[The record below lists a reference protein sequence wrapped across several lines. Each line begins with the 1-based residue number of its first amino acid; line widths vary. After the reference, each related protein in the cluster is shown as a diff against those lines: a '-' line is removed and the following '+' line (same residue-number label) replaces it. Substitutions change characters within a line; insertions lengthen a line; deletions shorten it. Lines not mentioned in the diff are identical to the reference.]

1 MSASSDAARHLPPD
15 RIEAG
20 DDHGV
25 GGVVD
30 DDVDAG
36 GGLEGA
42 DVPALAADD
51 PALHLVARQGDGGDG
66 ALRGVLGAQP
76 LDGHGDDSARVPVGG
91 AARLVLDVAHQGC
104 GLASGLV
111 LDPLQNLPPGILG
124 GEPGDALQLDPLLLG
139 QPVGLSLPAPEAQ
152 LPLGQRLLTVRRS
165 PLPGIDLLQLP
176 VLDAGPFLGTA
187 LQPVPFL
194 PPPQDLSIEILP
206 QLERLHLGAEQQV
219 GLGRFGV
226 TLPLRA
232 DPLGIAPA
240 RP

>member
-1 MSASSDAARHLPPD
+1 MSGVSSMMTSTPVAVSKARMFRPSRPMIRPFISSLGRATAAT
-15 RIEAG
+15 
-20 DDHGV
+20 
-25 GGVVD
+25 
-30 DDVDAG
+30 
-36 GGLEGA
+36 
-42 DVPALAADD
+42 
-51 PALHLVARQGDGGDG
+51 
-66 ALRGVLGAQP
+66 VLSAVCSAP
-76 LDGHGDDSARVPVGG
+76 SRWMAMEMIRARVPVGG
-91 AARLVLDVAHQGC
+91 AARLLLDVAHQGC
-104 GLASGLV
+104 GLAPGLV
-111 LDPLQNLPPGILG
+111 LDSLENLPPGILG

-139 QPVGLSLPAPEAQ
+139 QPVGLSLPAPETQ

-176 VLDAGPFLGTA
+176 LLGAGPFLGAA

-232 DPLGIAPA
+232 RTARHRPA